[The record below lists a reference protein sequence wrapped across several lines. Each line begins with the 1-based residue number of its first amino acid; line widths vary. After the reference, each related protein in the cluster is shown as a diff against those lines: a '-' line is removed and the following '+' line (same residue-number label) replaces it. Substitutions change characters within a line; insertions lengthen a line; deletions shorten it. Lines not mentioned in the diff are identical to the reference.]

1 MKKWKKAVLNH
12 DVSIFDALKNLEKSG
27 FQIVLVVD
35 KKNKFLGT
43 LTDGDIRNGII
54 KGVNLNSKIVSLVNK
69 KPFILNENSSYEEAL
84 VLMNKKKVNHI
95 PIIKNKKII
104 GIYTRANFQKY
115 FVFENKNI
123 FFIMAGGR
131 GLRLKPLTNKT
142 PKPLLKY
149 KNKKLIEHTI
159 LKAKKAGFNNICI
172 SVNYLKDKIISFLG
186 NGKKYNLNINYIE
199 EVKKLG
205 TAGSLAYLRNK
216 TNLPII
222 ITNCDIISSINF
234 SQLLDFHKNQKSD
247 LTVVIKEFESQNPFG
262 EIKIK
267 KKRIIN
273 IIEKPISLSY
283 INAGIYVINPN
294 LLKYIPKNKLFD
306 MNLLIALLNKK
317 NKNVMPYPITS
328 KWMDVSDILR
338 KQN

>member
-69 KPFILNENSSYEEAL
+69 KPIILNENSSYEEAL

-123 FFIMAGGR
+123 FLIMAGGR

-159 LKAKKAGFNNICI
+159 LKAKKAGFNNIFI

-216 TNLPII
+216 TNLPIV